1 MTNAPTGALAEAIT
15 RATGEEHYEATNAKG
30 LRVVLSKRLNNS
42 GIEPLDLKV
51 LVRPDTAEEKTKG
64 GIIIPD
70 QTKDRNKFAVV
81 KATLIENGANA
92 FKEWGLGN
100 SPAAGSRIL
109 MAQYAGAR
117 VKGIDGQ
124 EYILM
129 NDEDVLAIIKEEQ

>member
-1 MTNAPTGALAEAIT
+1 MNP
-15 RATGEEHYEATNAKG
+15 
-30 LRVVLSKRLNNS
+30 S

-70 QTKDRNKFAVV
+70 NTRDRNKFAVI
-81 KATLIENGANA
+81 KATLVQSGSNA

-100 SPAAGSRIL
+100 APAPGARIL

-117 VKGIDGQ
+117 VKGQDGE
-124 EYILM
+124 EYVLM
-129 NDEDVLAIIKEEQ
+129 NDEDVIALIKEEK

>member
-1 MTNAPTGALAEAIT
+1 MNP
-15 RATGEEHYEATNAKG
+15 
-30 LRVVLSKRLNNS
+30 S

-51 LVRPDTAEEKTKG
+51 LVRPDTAEEVTKG

-81 KATLIENGANA
+81 KATLVESGSNA
-92 FKEWGLGN
+92 FKEWGIGN

-117 VKGIDGQ
+117 VKGLDGQ
-124 EYILM
+124 DYVIM

>member
-1 MTNAPTGALAEAIT
+1 MN
-15 RATGEEHYEATNAKG
+15 
-30 LRVVLSKRLNNS
+30 SS

-51 LVRPDTAEEKTKG
+51 LVRPDTAEEVTKG

-81 KATLIENGANA
+81 KATLVESGSNA

-100 SPAAGSRIL
+100 APAAGSRIL

-117 VKGIDGQ
+117 VKGLDGQ

-129 NDEDVLAIIKEEQ
+129 NDEDVLAIIREEQ